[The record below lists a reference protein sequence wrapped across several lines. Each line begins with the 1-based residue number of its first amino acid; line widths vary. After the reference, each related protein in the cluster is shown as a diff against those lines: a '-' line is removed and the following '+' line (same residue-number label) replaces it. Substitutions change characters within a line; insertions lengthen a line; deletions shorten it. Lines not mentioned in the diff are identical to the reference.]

1 MGKQITKKF
10 GTMELNKRD
19 FRSNKSYKKKE
30 QTKHKMQ
37 ACKRIIQACKDLKV
51 EIPEK
56 ILHIQKCLGNTYNK
70 IYQTEFNRGHFLSN
84 LKKHTRKNK
93 KENLMSDIVLK

>member
-1 MGKQITKKF
+1 MGITKKF
-10 GTMELNKRD
+10 GTMELNQRD

-37 ACKRIIQACKDLKV
+37 ACKRIMQACKDLKV

-70 IYQTEFNRGHFLSN
+70 IYQREYNKGHFVAN
-84 LKKHTRKNK
+84 AKVHTRKDKNNK
-93 KENLMSDIVLK
+93 INLMRDIVLK